1 MVTSG
6 FCCWHWAGRPLVSGS
21 CSCLLPWQPSKVS
34 LAPEDWLSKRFSL
47 LPLHSIHAPL
57 PVHVSLP
64 PLSCDFSELVC
75 HLCVWLSPFAFQL
88 MLLHTIPMC
97 SAQYE
102 RMFNTSRVPGVDTG
116 RVLSSA
122 SSSHH
127 SYCTSPWYIFLL
139 LFRNWKYY
147 KLIELIFAHVQ
158 VCAHVETNL
167 HVPDILS
174 LSLRMRHSSG
184 FKVRPGTCS

>member
-1 MVTSG
+1 
-6 FCCWHWAGRPLVSGS
+6 
-21 CSCLLPWQPSKVS
+21 
-34 LAPEDWLSKRFSL
+34 
-47 LPLHSIHAPL
+47 
-57 PVHVSLP
+57 
-64 PLSCDFSELVC
+64 
-75 HLCVWLSPFAFQL
+75 

-147 KLIELIFAHVQ
+147 KLSELIFAHVQ

-174 LSLRMRHSSG
+174 LRRQHSSG
-184 FKVRPGTCS
+184 FKVRPGTCNYIATINNHRYSWGML